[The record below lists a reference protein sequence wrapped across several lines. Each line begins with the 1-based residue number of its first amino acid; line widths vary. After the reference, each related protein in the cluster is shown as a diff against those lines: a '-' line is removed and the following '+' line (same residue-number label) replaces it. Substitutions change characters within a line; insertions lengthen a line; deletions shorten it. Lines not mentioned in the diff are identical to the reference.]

1 MHIENNNLDVE
12 KIEQI
17 ERGKRIK
24 YIRENELKMNKSQLA
39 KEIGVS
45 GQFLGL
51 VESGRGNL
59 VYRSIKNLMDLS
71 GHSSDY
77 ILFGLDDSVISETKK
92 YLKKYSSKELINSID
107 IIKKLTLLLRNKW
120 FNINFIYTYRLSN
133 IY

>member
-1 MHIENNNLDVE
+1 MKIENSDVE

-59 VYRSIKNLMDLS
+59 VYRSIKRLMDLS

-92 YLKKYSSKELINSID
+92 YLKLINYID
-107 IIKKLTLLLRNKW
+107 IIKSLTLLLRNK
-120 FNINFIYTYRLSN
+120 
-133 IY
+133 